1 MIEGLEPDVSK
12 NKGSQLFSEPLLNDE
27 ACRPFNKRKSCIRE
41 DDDQD
46 LIDGINIMNR
56 ETINEVSY
64 LMNNSSGVKLYS
76 CKAYENILKTFCD
89 TLLQMGIDATF
100 YDINEGQN
108 TDNLHLNDLAI
119 INTFKSKKDLCDRI
133 LAIAR
138 EKYAKT
144 VSINQEN
151 TTNENA
157 DYNIHTFSL
166 RERNDSKVVKSV
178 LDCLSFAAFTN
189 KIADSGS
196 YKSNKLLN

>member
-1 MIEGLEPDVSK
+1 MIEGLGPDFSK
-12 NKGSQLFSEPLLNDE
+12 NKGSQLFSEPLLEDK
-27 ACRPFNKRKSCIRE
+27 ACKLFNKSQGCIRE
-41 DDDQD
+41 DDYQD

-64 LMNNSSGVKLYS
+64 LMNNSSVVKLYS
-76 CKAYENILKTFCD
+76 CKDYENILKTFCD
-89 TLLQMGIDATF
+89 RLLKMGIDAAF
-100 YDINEGQN
+100 YDIDEGKN
-108 TDNLHLNDLAI
+108 TDKIHLNDLAI
-119 INTFKSKKDLCDRI
+119 VNTFKSKKDLCDRI

-157 DYNIHTFSL
+157 DYNIYTFNL
-166 RERNDSKVVKSV
+166 REKNDSKVVESV

-189 KIADSGS
+189 KIADSES
-196 YKSNKLLN
+196 YNSNKLLN